1 MSMILFSGRGAR
13 CSGYR
18 VGFGTWATVAL
29 VFGGL
34 IPATA
39 FIAGMRLGAA
49 TQSAPAAAP
58 IATAPA
64 AQRPALPEAIIEQ
77 RVQQR
82 LEQQLGA
89 IAPRLARLQ
98 AESTRLDAIANRL
111 IQDHGS
117 DSSDFKLGSG
127 GPESSDARSY
137 TAVEFE
143 SALNKL
149 TNDFRSHQ
157 ETFASLDQLLTKQR
171 LDAEITPSGWPV
183 TGGWVSSPYGRRSD
197 PVNGKRAYH
206 HGIDIAAK
214 RYTPIHSVAAGI
226 VTFSGRRTGYG
237 RVVEVTHGKGYKTV
251 YAHNQQNK
259 VKVGDRVSKGQTIAS
274 IGSSGRATGPHI
286 HFEVRRYGKPI
297 NPGRFMQAKNRH

>member
-29 VFGGL
+29 IFGGL
-34 IPATA
+34 VPGTA

-49 TQSAPAAAP
+49 THPEPTVARVAK
-58 IATAPA
+58 APA
-64 AQRPALPEAIIEQ
+64 AQRPALPESIIEQ
-77 RVQQR
+77 RVQQQ

-98 AESTRLDAIANRL
+98 AESARLDAIANRL

-117 DSSDFKLGSG
+117 DSGEFKLGSG

-143 SALNKL
+143 SALSKL
-149 TNDFRSHQ
+149 SNDFLAQ
-157 ETFASLDQLLTKQR
+157 QDTFEALERLLTKQR

-183 TGGWVSSPYGRRSD
+183 DGGWVSSPYGRRSD
-197 PVNGKRAYH
+197 PINGKRTYH

-226 VTFSGRRTGYG
+226 VSFSGRRTGYG
-237 RVVEVTHGKGYKTV
+237 HVVEVTHGKGYKTV

-274 IGSSGRATGPHI
+274 VGSSGRATGPHI
-286 HFEVRRYGKPI
+286 HFEVRRYGKTI
-297 NPGRFMQAKNRH
+297 NPGRFMQAKHRH